1 MIEIKQKSMGVE
13 GDPSGL
19 NWDHLNIKIN
29 TGKNSKVNKVRIP
42 KFIVIKRRKRGTFF
56 LIESQSIETADS
68 TLQQMHISTK

>member
-19 NWDHLNIKIN
+19 NWEHLNIKMN

-42 KFIVIKRRKRGTFF
+42 KFIVIKRRKRGKT
-56 LIESQSIETADS
+56 
-68 TLQQMHISTK
+68 H

>member
-19 NWDHLNIKIN
+19 NWEHLNIKMN

>member
-19 NWDHLNIKIN
+19 NWDHLNIKMN